1 MPVADGYVAATYET
15 LGGATIF
22 AAYDED
28 RGVYAMF
35 DCNITDI
42 KKSDS
47 GVGYSITMRTGD
59 SLKIVYDCDIT
70 AMSAITDAL
79 SKNDSFSVRQGDCIG
94 GFNSGAY
101 TVTVNAE
108 IDDTV
113 VDVLRLLGE
122 TGATLKQNYIAT
134 NPDMSE
140 LESLWEAI
148 NNGEM
153 LSNIKPGTN
162 KNKSE
167 QSYASK
173 NSIDAYFRD
182 GSDHNTKDD
191 GVDSVI
197 IG

>member
-1 MPVADGYVAATYET
+1 MPVADGYVTATYET
-15 LGGATIF
+15 LGVATIF
-22 AAYDED
+22 AAYNED
-28 RGVYAMF
+28 RSVYAMF

-47 GVGYSITMRTGD
+47 GIGYSITMETGD
-59 SLKIVYDCDIT
+59 SLEVVYDCDIT
-70 AMSAITDAL
+70 VMSAITEAL
-79 SKNDSFSVRQGDCIG
+79 SKNVSFSVRQGDCIG

-101 TVTVNAE
+101 TVTVSAKL
-108 IDDTV
+108 DDAV

-122 TGATLKQNYIAT
+122 TGATLKQNYIAA
-134 NPDMSE
+134 NPDMSG

-153 LSNIKPGTN
+153 LSNIKSGTN
-162 KNKSE
+162 KNKSG

-173 NSIDAYFRD
+173 SSIEAYFRD

-191 GVDSVI
+191 GIDSII